1 MKNIHMHVMFYL
13 SIVQE
18 EAQAM
23 IREADLNG
31 DGRVDYKGKTF
42 SSDFFILRISDVRS
56 VCARQLYACNYS
68 SIICF
73 DHTYIIWLK

>member
-1 MKNIHMHVMFYL
+1 MKNIHMHVMFNLY
-13 SIVQE
+13 IVQE

-42 SSDFFILRISDVRS
+42 LVTSLFCESLMSDRFVHG
-56 VCARQLYACNYS
+56 NYMLA
-68 SIICF
+68 IIPS
-73 DHTYIIWLK
+73 